1 MRTEE
6 LRRIYLEFFQEL
18 DHKVYAS
25 APLVPANDPSLL
37 FTVAGMVQFKDALL
51 GVTTPEVPRA
61 ASCQLCMRAGGKH
74 NDLDNVGYTARHNTL
89 FEMLGNFS
97 FGDYFKEDAIAWAW
111 KFVVEV
117 LEFDGDRIWITT
129 HPSDEEARKIWIE
142 KIGIRP
148 ERVVPHEDNFW
159 EMGNTGPCGPNTEI
173 FYDQGSDFAGGP
185 PGSADEDG
193 DRFLEFWNLVFPQFD
208 RQPDGELASLAA
220 PGVDTGLGLERTAA
234 LVQGVPSNYEIDLFQ
249 DLVGAICRLVQFG
262 SNSEVRNSPSVRV
275 IADHIRSCAFL
286 VADGVLPSNEGRG
299 YVLRRVIRRALRHG
313 HKLGFSEAF
322 FHQLVSPL
330 VESMGAAYPSFASA
344 QSRIEEVLLGEEE
357 KFASTLRFG
366 MSMLEREIEDLTQ
379 PILQGDL
386 VFKLYDTYGFPV
398 DLTTDIARER
408 GLEVDSKG
416 FEVLMD
422 KQRERARSSGQFESN
437 QGQSLRFD
445 SEVEFDGYRSLD
457 GTAVVVEV
465 FKTESGQDEN
475 EPVDSLE
482 VGEKGMLVLDRTGF
496 YGEAGGQVGD
506 TGSITTDS
514 AEFVVSDT
522 QRTDRQFVHFGEVER
537 GSLYKGDQ
545 VSTSVDSVRRQDI
558 ARNHTGTHLLH
569 AALKNVLGSHVS
581 QRGSLV
587 APDRLRFDFSHDRP
601 LAQEEIE
608 GIEDSVNEQIAL
620 NTLVETQVV
629 PYDDAVRMGA
639 VALFG
644 EKYGEIVRVLN
655 VGNGFSVEFCGGTH
669 VASTGEIGSL
679 RIVSQSGIASG
690 VRRVEAVTGRAA
702 QKQTR
707 LDDRVLRGLEEL
719 LRTSRTTLEGRLEG
733 LLDENFALTRSLEE
747 SKKKTALSLGESLAS
762 NSSTVF
768 GIQVVA
774 ARIEG
779 DVNSLM
785 SVYDD
790 LRSRL
795 TNYVIVLGVV
805 VDEKIHLVSGIS
817 KNLSGQMKAGELIG
831 HVGSQVGARGGGKP
845 EMARA
850 GGGTDIAALPKALE
864 SVTDWVQ
871 KQQSGDSP

>member
-6 LRRIYLEFFQEL
+6 LRRTYLEFFEEL

-61 ASCQLCMRAGGKH
+61 ASCQVCMRAGGKH

-97 FGDYFKEDAIAWAW
+97 FGDYFKEDAIEWAW
-111 KFVVEV
+111 NFVIEI
-117 LEFDGDRIWITT
+117 LRFDRELIWITT
-129 HPSDEEARKIWIE
+129 HPSDEEARKIWVE

-148 ERVVPHEDNFW
+148 ERVVTHEDNFW

-173 FYDQGSDFAGGP
+173 FYDQGSAFQGGP
-185 PGSADEDG
+185 PGSDDEDG

-208 RQPDGELASLAA
+208 RQPDGELVPLSA

-234 LVQGVPSNYEIDLFQ
+234 LVQGVASNYEIDLFQ
-249 DLVGAICRLVQFG
+249 DLIEAICRFVQVG
-262 SNSEVRNSPSVRV
+262 SKSEAISSPSVRV

-286 VADGVLPSNEGRG
+286 VGDGVLPSNEGRG

-313 HKLGFSEAF
+313 HKLGFSEVF
-322 FHQLVSPL
+322 FHRLVGPL
-330 VESMGAAYPSFASA
+330 VDSMGDAYPSFARA
-344 QSRIEEVLLGEEE
+344 QSRIEEVLLIEEE

-366 MSMLEREIEDLTQ
+366 MSVLEREIEDLSK
-379 PILQGDL
+379 PVLQGDL

-398 DLTTDIARER
+398 DLTTDIAKER

-416 FEVLMD
+416 FETLMNEQ
-422 KQRERARSSGQFESN
+422 KERARSSGQFESN

-445 SEVEFDGYRSLD
+445 TEVEFEGYRSLD
-457 GTAVVVEV
+457 GTAVVIEL
-465 FKTESGQDEN
+465 FKSESDQDQSES
-475 EPVDSLE
+475 VDSLE
-482 VGEKGMLVLDRTGF
+482 MGEKGLLVLDRTGF

-506 TGSITTDS
+506 TGFIKSDS
-514 AEFVVSDT
+514 AFFAVSDT
-522 QRTDRQFVHFGEVER
+522 QRTDRQFVHFGEIEKGR
-537 GSLYKGDQ
+537 LCKGDQ
-545 VSTSVDSVRRQDI
+545 VSTKVDSVRRQDI
-558 ARNHTGTHLLH
+558 ARNHTATHLLH
-569 AALKNVLGSHVS
+569 AALRNVLGSHVS

-587 APDRLRFDFSHDRP
+587 APDRLRFDFSHDVP

-608 GIEDSVNEQIAL
+608 RIEDSVNEQIAL
-620 NTLVETQVV
+620 NTQVETQVV
-629 PYDDAVRMGA
+629 PYDEALKMGA

-669 VASTGEIGSL
+669 VAFTGEIGSL
-679 RIVSQSGIASG
+679 RIISQSGIASG
-690 VRRVEAVTGRAA
+690 VRRIEALTGRAA
-702 QKQTR
+702 QLQSR
-707 LDDRVLRGLEEL
+707 RDDRVLRNLEDR
-719 LRTSRTTLEGRLEG
+719 LRTGRSTLEDRLEA
-733 LLDENFALTRSLEE
+733 LLNENFTLAQSLEE
-747 SKKKTALSLGESLAS
+747 SKKQKALSIGESVAKE
-762 NSSTVF
+762 STTVA

-774 ARIEG
+774 TRVDG
-779 DVNSLM
+779 DVKSLM

-790 LRSRL
+790 IRSRL
-795 TNYVIVLGVV
+795 KSYVIVLAVV
-805 VDEKIHLVSGIS
+805 VDERIHLVSGIS
-817 KNLSGQMKAGELIG
+817 KDLVQEMKAGELIE

-850 GGGTDIAALPKALE
+850 GGGTNIANLPKALE
-864 SVTDWVQ
+864 SVEDWVRKRQ
-871 KQQSGDSP
+871 LVEGP

>member
-6 LRRIYLEFFQEL
+6 LRRTYLEFFQEL

-51 GVTTPEVPRA
+51 GVTTPEVLRA
-61 ASCQLCMRAGGKH
+61 ASCQVCMRAGGKH

-97 FGDYFKEDAIAWAW
+97 FGDYFKEEAIEWAW
-111 KFVVEV
+111 NFVIDV
-117 LEFDGDRIWITT
+117 LQFDRDLIWITT
-129 HPSDEEARKIWIE
+129 HPSDEEARKIWVQ

-173 FYDQGSDFAGGP
+173 FYDQGSAFQGGP
-185 PGSADEDG
+185 PGSDDEEG

-208 RQPDGELASLAA
+208 RQPDGELAPLAA

-234 LVQGVPSNYEIDLFQ
+234 LVQGVASNYEIDLFQ
-249 DLVGAICRLVQFG
+249 DLVVAISHLVQIG
-262 SNSEVRNSPSVRV
+262 SKTEVMNSPSVRV

-286 VADGVLPSNEGRG
+286 IGDGVLPSNEGRG

-330 VESMGAAYPSFASA
+330 VESMGDAYPNIATA
-344 QSRIEEVLLGEEE
+344 QSRIEEVLLNEEE

-366 MSMLEREIEDLTQ
+366 MAVLEREIEDLSQ
-379 PILQGDL
+379 PVLQGDL
-386 VFKLYDTYGFPV
+386 VFKLYDTYGFPL

-416 FEVLMD
+416 FEALMD
-422 KQRERARSSGQFESN
+422 EQRERARSSGQFESN
-437 QGQSLRFD
+437 QGQTLRFD
-445 SEVEFDGYRSLD
+445 SEVEFEGYRSLE
-457 GTAVVVEV
+457 GTASVIEL
-465 FKTESGQDEN
+465 FKSEPDQDEN
-475 EPVDSLE
+475 ESVDSLE
-482 VGEKGMLVLDRTGF
+482 MGEKGLLVLDRTRF

-506 TGSITTDS
+506 TGFIETDS
-514 AEFVVSDT
+514 AFFVVNDT
-522 QRTDRQFVHFGEVER
+522 QRTDRQFVHFGEIEKGR
-537 GSLYKGDQ
+537 ICKGDQ
-545 VSTSVDSVRRQDI
+545 VLTNVDSVRRQDI

-569 AALKNVLGSHVS
+569 AALKEVLGSHVS

-587 APDRLRFDFSHDRP
+587 APDRLRFDFSHDVP

-608 GIEDSVNEQIAL
+608 RIEDLVNEQIAL
-620 NTLVETQVV
+620 NTQVETQVV
-629 PYDDAVRMGA
+629 PYDEALKMGA

-669 VASTGEIGSL
+669 VAFTGEIGSL
-679 RIVSQSGIASG
+679 RIISQSGIASG
-690 VRRVEAVTGRAA
+690 VRRIEALTGRAA
-702 QKQTR
+702 QLQSR
-707 LDDRVLRGLEEL
+707 RDDRVLRNLEDR
-719 LRTSRTTLEGRLEG
+719 LRTGRSTLEDRLEA
-733 LLDENFALTRSLEE
+733 LLNENFTLAQSLEE
-747 SKKKTALSLGESLAS
+747 SKKQKALSIGESVAKES
-762 NSSTVF
+762 VTIA
-768 GIQVVA
+768 GIRVVA
-774 ARIEG
+774 TRVEG
-779 DVNSLM
+779 DVKSLM

-790 LRSRL
+790 IRSRL
-795 TNYVIVLGVV
+795 QSYVILLAVV
-805 VDEKIHLVSGIS
+805 VDERIHLVSGIS
-817 KNLSGQMKAGELIG
+817 KDLVQEMKAGELIE

-850 GGGTDIAALPKALE
+850 GGGTNIANLPKALE
-864 SVTDWVQ
+864 SVEDWVRKRQ
-871 KQQSGDSP
+871 LVEGQ